1 MADGLEDTKVLPASS
16 HSLGSAPSSARLRAP
31 SLRRLGA
38 YTEDESV
45 AILDAERSG
54 KPHRFPERETQR
66 NAPSVEPSVP
76 EAEAAAKGA
85 QLTFW
90 ADDKRAMPTQ
100 FVASALF
107 PVVQPKDAGYLD
119 GVVLASGQALTINY
133 KGKRLTQVHA
143 DVWQGIMHL
152 ARRAPEETPIRFQA
166 RAFLRMIG
174 RGTGKSQRDQLHEW
188 ITDLQATSLEVLD
201 TGSKRVYLGSLLPE
215 GGRDQATPQDRA
227 YVVKINRGLCT
238 LFEAGF
244 ATINWD
250 QRMRLRGK
258 HNAQWLQHYFSWS
271 KKPVPIAE
279 LHRLS
284 GSAASLTQYK
294 RNLRDALADL
304 EVDGA
309 QCLPT
314 TSRKRAR
321 VASSIRCR
329 PTATEVRSR
338 RFPLSFRHVDTDGL
352 KCHTGI
358 ESLRKS
364 AMTRSISPSEIPEEV
379 ARFAEAQVAAG
390 RFASIAD
397 VLLASKEAL
406 EQREA
411 YEDRVQALRRAG
423 EAGLASLQEHGPQ
436 LESDDEFDAFMDEA
450 EAEALRQ

>member
-1 MADGLEDTKVLPASS
+1 MAEGLEDTKVLPASPRS
-16 HSLGSAPSSARLRAP
+16 PENAALGTP
-31 SLRRLGA
+31 SLRRA
-38 YTEDESV
+38 TTYTEEESV
-45 AILDAERSG
+45 AILDAERLG
-54 KPHRFPERETQR
+54 KPHPFPDRETLR
-66 NAPSVEPSVP
+66 SAPVQPAKW
-76 EAEAAAKGA
+76 EATAEAKGA

-107 PVVQPKDAGYLD
+107 SVVQPKDAGYLD

-133 KGKRLTQVHA
+133 KGKRLTQIHA

-201 TGSKRVYLGSLLPE
+201 TGSKRVYFGSLLPE
-215 GGRDQATPQDRA
+215 GGRDQSAPQDRA

-271 KKPVPIAE
+271 KKPVPIGE

-304 EVDGA
+304 EAEGGHAAVIDEHDIVRPKPA
-309 QCLPT
+309 
-314 TSRKRAR
+314 
-321 VASSIRCR
+321 ASSQKAK
-329 PTATEVRSR
+329 PASSQATLQL
-338 RFPLSFRHVDTDGL
+338 P
-352 KCHTGI
+352 
-358 ESLRKS
+358 
-364 AMTRSISPSEIPEEV
+364 
-379 ARFAEAQVAAG
+379 
-390 RFASIAD
+390 
-397 VLLASKEAL
+397 
-406 EQREA
+406 
-411 YEDRVQALRRAG
+411 G
-423 EAGLASLQEHGPQ
+423 EAPPVSAGAKAEFTSLYPSLDPDRCLKDFGAWLTKSGKTASHA
-436 LESDDEFDAFMDEA
+436 DRAFIGYAKKWAA
-450 EAEALRQ
+450 EKH

>member
-1 MADGLEDTKVLPASS
+1 MADGLEDTKVLPASPR
-16 HSLGSAPSSARLRAP
+16 APGAYGTP
-31 SLRRLGA
+31 SLRSLTA
-38 YTEDESV
+38 YTEAETV
-45 AILDAERSG
+45 AILEAERLSQ
-54 KPHRFPERETQR
+54 PHPFPDREKQR
-66 NAPSVEPSVP
+66 SVSSVQP
-76 EAEAAAKGA
+76 AASEAEAATKGA

-90 ADDKRAMPTQ
+90 AEDKRAMPTQ

-107 PVVQPKDAGYLD
+107 SVVQPKDAGYLD
-119 GVVLASGQALTINY
+119 GGVLASGQALTINY

-152 ARRAPEETPIRFQA
+152 ARRAPEETLIRFQS

-201 TGSKRVYLGSLLPE
+201 TGSKRVYFGSLLPE

-244 ATINWD
+244 ATINWE

-284 GSAASLTQYK
+284 GSAATLTQYK

-304 EVDGA
+304 EAEGGHAAIIDEHDMV
-309 QCLPT
+309 
-314 TSRKRAR
+314 
-321 VASSIRCR
+321 R
-329 PTATEVRSR
+329 P
-338 RFPLSFRHVDTDGL
+338 
-352 KCHTGI
+352 K
-358 ESLRKS
+358 
-364 AMTRSISPSEIPEEV
+364 
-379 ARFAEAQVAAG
+379 AAG
-390 RFASIAD
+390 ASPQK
-397 VLLASKEAL
+397 SK
-406 EQREA
+406 
-411 YEDRVQALRRAG
+411 
-423 EAGLASLQEHGPQ
+423 P
-436 LESDDEFDAFMDEA
+436 
-450 EAEALRQ
+450 